1 MFVRDVALMI
11 VAGEFVSGP
20 ISGESEFLGLIVP
33 VINPTFHKPPD
44 DRRHAFTKLLE
55 TDSPPRKSGAG
66 ISRKWNS

>member
-1 MFVRDVALMI
+1 MI

-20 ISGESEFLGLIVP
+20 ISGESEFLDHIVP

-55 TDSPPRKSGAG
+55 TDSPPQKSGAG